1 MRGLTSRLLPAS
13 MAGRMIGILVVSFAA
28 LLAVLTIAE
37 QQQSS
42 DIYATAADAQT
53 ASRIQRVADV
63 LSRIRPEQVAE
74 HLRAESLCH
83 FGYELSRMPFPDTK
97 TSARTEAAA
106 LRLAKR
112 LAVSPEQ
119 LRVGR
124 AMLTPNRF
132 GYSKCRPGAIALPAE
147 GLVISLRLAD
157 GRWLHAEVH
166 PHEPHFQ
173 LTLADRLQ
181 RSGLAFLL
189 AAGIAA
195 LFVYRLVKPL
205 RALGE
210 GAARFGAGLR
220 VEPIAET
227 GPPDL
232 RRLIAAFNAMQ
243 REVTR
248 TIRQRST
255 TLAALSHD
263 LRTPLTALRVK
274 AELVEDETL
283 KCELIASIRK
293 MEAIA
298 TSTIEFL
305 QGESHAEPVK
315 TVDLTSLVESE
326 CADFEDLGADVRFAA
341 TGPIPCECRPEAL
354 SRAVRNLID
363 NAVKYGGS
371 AEVCVR
377 RAGDRASISIV
388 DTGPG
393 IPQDRLS
400 DVVEPFVRLCDA
412 RDSKA
417 GGSGL
422 GLAVV
427 KAVAE
432 GHDGRLTLTPNE
444 PTGLCATIIVPLSAD
459 EHPGTSHVGS

>member
-1 MRGLTSRLLPAS
+1 MRGLTAKLLPAS
-13 MAGRMIGILVVSFAA
+13 LAGRMIGILVLSFAA
-28 LLAVLTIAE
+28 LLAALTVVE

-42 DIYATAADAQT
+42 DIHTTAADPQT
-53 ASRIQRVADV
+53 ASRIRRVADV
-63 LSRIRPEQVAE
+63 LSRIRPDQVSE

-83 FGYELSRMPFPDTK
+83 SGYEVSGTPFSGTR
-97 TSARTEAAA
+97 TSARTEAIA
-106 LRLAKR
+106 LRLAER
-112 LAVSPEQ
+112 LAVSREQ

-124 AMLTPNRF
+124 TVLMQDRF

-157 GRWLHAEVH
+157 GQWLHSEIH

-173 LTLADRLQ
+173 LTLTDRLQ
-181 RSGLAFLL
+181 RSGLVFLL
-189 AAGIAA
+189 VAGVAA
-195 LFVYRLVKPL
+195 LFVYRLATPL

-220 VEPIAET
+220 AEPITET

-232 RRLIAAFNAMQ
+232 RKLIAAFNAMQ
-243 REVTR
+243 REVTQ
-248 TIRQRST
+248 TVRQRSI

-283 KCELIASIRK
+283 KSELIASIRK

-305 QGESHAEPVK
+305 QGESYAEPVK

-326 CADFEDLGADVRFAA
+326 CADFEDLGADVRFNAV
-341 TGPIPCECRPEAL
+341 GPIPCECRPEAL

-371 AEVCVR
+371 ADVCVR
-377 RAGDRASISIV
+377 KDGDKAAVSV
-388 DTGPG
+388 ADTGPG

-400 DVVEPFVRLCDA
+400 DVVEPFVRLCEA

-432 GHDGRLTLTPNE
+432 GHDGWLTLTSSE
-444 PTGLCATIIVPLSAD
+444 PRGLCATIIVPLTAK
-459 EHPGTSHVGS
+459 EHPV